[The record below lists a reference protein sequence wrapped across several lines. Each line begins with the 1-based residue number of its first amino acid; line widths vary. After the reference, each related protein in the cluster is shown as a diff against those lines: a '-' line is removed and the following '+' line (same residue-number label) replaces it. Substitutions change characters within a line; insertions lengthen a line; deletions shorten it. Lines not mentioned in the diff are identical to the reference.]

1 MSSNSETNSANGI
14 NIATDIDALT
24 ADLVNQS
31 ETFSEYVRASASAKL
46 PGDPPAEVQAAKE
59 KLLEDALQI
68 FNLVSGPTEYIQ
80 NVLIGCHYMEIL
92 RWMSHF
98 KIFEL
103 VPLDGR
109 ISYSEL
115 AAKAGVTEERLK
127 SLARMAMTSSLF
139 AEPEKGFMAHSATS
153 AALVTNQG
161 LASFRLWITAV
172 TGPAASSMVTAHA
185 RWPDD
190 TAPNRTAFSAAFDTD
205 LGMYDYIATHPE
217 LYRMFDTAMQ
227 AVAKS
232 PMSHLKHLVS
242 GFDWGSLGKA
252 TVVDVG
258 GNVGHSCVEL
268 AKSFHDLDFIVEDTP
283 HIVEEGI
290 KTVQANDPTLAERI
304 KFREYDFFT
313 KQPVQGAQVYLLR
326 QILHNWNFDKA
337 VEITKNTAASMGQDS
352 HMLIMDMLLPEPGSV
367 SSVHE
372 RVLRSRDVV
381 MMQLFNSLERD
392 LEGWQ
397 KILTVAD
404 PRLRINAVNKPEGS
418 FLTVIDVVKV

>member
-1 MSSNSETNSANGI
+1 
-14 NIATDIDALT
+14 
-24 ADLVNQS
+24 
-31 ETFSEYVRASASAKL
+31 
-46 PGDPPAEVQAAKE
+46 
-59 KLLEDALQI
+59 
-68 FNLVSGPTEYIQ
+68 
-80 NVLIGCHYMEIL
+80 
-92 RWMSHF
+92 
-98 KIFEL
+98 
-103 VPLDGR
+103 
-109 ISYSEL
+109 
-115 AAKAGVTEERLK
+115 
-127 SLARMAMTSSLF
+127 
-139 AEPEKGFMAHSATS
+139 
-153 AALVTNQG
+153 
-161 LASFRLWITAV
+161 
-172 TGPAASSMVTAHA
+172 
-185 RWPDD
+185 
-190 TAPNRTAFSAAFDTD
+190 
-205 LGMYDYIATHPE
+205 
-217 LYRMFDTAMQ
+217 
-227 AVAKS
+227 
-232 PMSHLKHLVS
+232 
-242 GFDWGSLGKA
+242 
-252 TVVDVG
+252 
-258 GNVGHSCVEL
+258 
-268 AKSFHDLDFIVEDTP
+268 
-283 HIVEEGI
+283 VEEGI